1 MIPMRR
7 HVLSANLLAALIL
20 GCWMTRVEG
29 GHGRDD
35 DVDLITV
42 EQVKRFLDAREK
54 LTLVDLRPAA
64 DFKQKRLPGARSIP
78 LTELKQRM
86 SEIPRAGRVILY
98 CDCRPADEA
107 EAFYLLRD
115 NGHRN
120 VAVLQEG
127 FSRWTSLNYP
137 LEAGTR

>member
-1 MIPMRR
+1 MTPIRPR
-7 HVLSANLLAALIL
+7 VLWANLLTALVL
-20 GCWMTRVEG
+20 GCWMTRADA

-42 EQVKRFLDAREK
+42 EQVKRFLDIREK

-78 LTELKQRM
+78 LTELKQRL
-86 SEIPRAGRVILY
+86 SEIPRAGRVVLY

-137 LEAGTR
+137 LEAGPR

>member
-1 MIPMRR
+1 MISIRQR
-7 HVLSANLLAALIL
+7 VLSTGILAVLIL
-20 GCWMTRVEG
+20 GCWIKHIDA

-42 EQVKRFLDAREK
+42 EQLKRFLDVREK
-54 LTLVDLRPAA
+54 IILVDLRPAA
-64 DFKQKRLPGARSIP
+64 EFKQNRLPGARSIP
-78 LTELKQRM
+78 MTELKQRL

-107 EAFYLLRD
+107 DAFYLLRVY
-115 NGHRN
+115 GYRN

-137 LEAGTR
+137 LERTPR

>member
-1 MIPMRR
+1 MISIRQR
-7 HVLSANLLAALIL
+7 VLSTNILAVLIL
-20 GCWMTRVEG
+20 GCCITRVDG

-42 EQVKRFLDAREK
+42 EQVKRFLDSREK
-54 LTLVDLRPAA
+54 LILVDLRPAA
-64 DFKQKRLPGARSIP
+64 DFKQKHLPGARSIP
-78 LTELKQRM
+78 LTELKRRLN
-86 SEIPRAGRVILY
+86 EIPRAGRVILY

-120 VAVLQEG
+120 IAVLQEG

-137 LEAGTR
+137 LEGAPR

>member
-1 MIPMRR
+1 ML
-7 HVLSANLLAALIL
+7 VNTVAALIF
-20 GCWMTRVEG
+20 GCWATRVDA
-29 GHGRDD
+29 GHGKDD

-54 LTLVDLRPAA
+54 LILIDLRPAA

-78 LTELKQRM
+78 LTELKQRLG
-86 SEIPRAGRVILY
+86 EIPRAGRVILY
-98 CDCRPADEA
+98 CDCRAADEA

-137 LEAGTR
+137 LEVGTR

>member
-1 MIPMRR
+1 M
-7 HVLSANLLAALIL
+7 A
-20 GCWMTRVEG
+20 RVDA
-29 GHGRDD
+29 GHGKDD

-42 EQVKRFLDAREK
+42 EQVKRFLDTREK
-54 LTLVDLRPAA
+54 LILIDLRPAA
-64 DFKQKRLPGARSIP
+64 DFKQRRLPGARSIP
-78 LTELKQRM
+78 LTELKQRL

-137 LEAGTR
+137 LETGPR

>member
-1 MIPMRR
+1 MTPIRPR
-7 HVLSANLLAALIL
+7 VLWVNLLTALVL
-20 GCWMTRVEG
+20 GCWMTRADA

-54 LTLVDLRPAA
+54 LSLIDLRPAS

-78 LTELKQRM
+78 LTELKQRL

-137 LEAGTR
+137 LEAGPR

>member
-7 HVLSANLLAALIL
+7 YVLAVNLLAALVL
-20 GCWMTRVEG
+20 GCWTTRIEA

-54 LTLVDLRPAA
+54 ITLVDLRPAA
-64 DFKQKRLPGARSIP
+64 DFKQRRLPGARSIP
-78 LTELKQRM
+78 LAELKQRL

-115 NGHRN
+115 NGYRN

>member
-1 MIPMRR
+1 MLFFRR
-7 HVLSANLLAALIL
+7 RMLAHTVAVLIL
-20 GCWMTRVEG
+20 GCWTTRIEA

-78 LTELKQRM
+78 LAELKQRL

-107 EAFYLLRD
+107 EAFFLLRD
-115 NGHRN
+115 NGYRN

>member
-1 MIPMRR
+1 MLPFRR
-7 HVLSANLLAALIL
+7 HVLAASILAAVIL
-20 GCWMTRVEG
+20 GSWLARVDG

-42 EQVKRFLDAREK
+42 EQLKRFLDAREK
-54 LTLVDLRPAA
+54 LTLVDLRPAV

-78 LTELKQRM
+78 LTELKQRL

>member
-1 MIPMRR
+1 MTPIRP
-7 HVLSANLLAALIL
+7 HVLWANLLTALVL
-20 GCWMTRVEG
+20 GCWMTRADA

-54 LTLVDLRPAA
+54 LSLIDLRPAS

-78 LTELKQRM
+78 LTELKQRL

-137 LEAGTR
+137 LEAGPR

>member
-1 MIPMRR
+1 MKSFLLIVSIFWLSLAGQIHAQNLPPE
-7 HVLSANLLAALIL
+7 VL
-20 GCWMTRVEG
+20 RY
-29 GHGRDD
+29 
-35 DVDLITV
+35 
-42 EQVKRFLDAREK
+42 
-54 LTLVDLRPAA
+54 A
-64 DFKQKRLPGARSIP
+64 DMVFFNGKIVTADER
-78 LTELKQRM
+78 
-86 SEIPRAGRVILY
+86 
-98 CDCRPADEA
+98 CCRPADEA

>member
-1 MIPMRR
+1 
-7 HVLSANLLAALIL
+7 
-20 GCWMTRVEG
+20 MTRADG

-78 LTELKQRM
+78 LTELKQRL

-137 LEAGTR
+137 VEAGTR

>member
-1 MIPMRR
+1 MLPFRR
-7 HVLSANLLAALIL
+7 HVLAASILAALIL
-20 GCWMTRVEG
+20 GSWPARVDG

-42 EQVKRFLDAREK
+42 EQLKRFLNAREK
-54 LTLVDLRPAA
+54 LTLVDLRPAV

-78 LTELKQRM
+78 LTELKQRL
-86 SEIPRAGRVILY
+86 SEIPRAGGVILY

-107 EAFYLLRD
+107 DAFYLLRD

-137 LEAGTR
+137 LEAGPR

>member
-1 MIPMRR
+1 MTPIRLR
-7 HVLSANLLAALIL
+7 VLWANLLTALVL
-20 GCWMTRVEG
+20 GCWMTRADG

-78 LTELKQRM
+78 LTELKQRL